1 MSRILKRP
9 MFRRGGS
16 SNEGIMT
23 GLVDRKG
30 YQEDGFVTKVGQTAA
45 ELTPELEALLR
56 QYTPKTRLPLG
67 AVGAGLLRGEG
78 FRESLIKPYLDYT
91 KRDDEREAGIKGGA
105 AKLAIGQAL
114 KVPKATTTKAVR
126 NISNETLFGIP
137 PGGEGLISNAQAL
150 SVPGKF
156 KASDTRMITLPD
168 GRTMPYEEYK
178 IQNTNENKAKQ
189 IVGSINTVGKLKNK
203 MLADLED
210 TPTGPFGSVIGV
222 MEGISDQFS
231 QATEA
236 LGFNQNS
243 LDFNPSKSEQLDKY
257 LEDKG
262 ITRRAANFAAMKSS
276 VINLAYMLAKIKEPG
291 NPRLSEGDIIRQMD
305 RIKFGASRD
314 VFAAALNN
322 IYEDEVIGAR
332 GQIEGYGL
340 NPDDYFNVGK
350 DTENTTETGARN
362 MKKDYNILGL
372 PEDKLAPIE

>member
-91 KRDDEREAGIKGGA
+91 KRDDAREAGIKGGA

-322 IYEDEVIGAR
+322 IYEDEGIGAR

>member
-45 ELTPELEALLR
+45 ELTPELEALLS
-56 QYTPKTRLPLG
+56 QYTRKTSLPLG
-67 AVGAGLLRGEG
+67 AVWAWLLRGEG
-78 FRESLIKPYLDYT
+78 LRESLINPYLDYT
-91 KRDDEREAGIKGGA
+91 KRDDAREAGIKGGA

>member
-91 KRDDEREAGIKGGA
+91 KRDDAREAGIKGGA

>member
-91 KRDDEREAGIKGGA
+91 KRDDAREAGIKGGA

-314 VFAAALNN
+314 VFATALNN

>member
-91 KRDDEREAGIKGGA
+91 KRYDAREAGIKGGA

>member
-9 MFRRGGS
+9 MFRIGGS

-91 KRDDEREAGIKGGA
+91 KRDDAREAGIKGGA